1 MQEKVYLKIMKP
13 LKAENIEAYLK
24 SFEKEIIQTALEAA
38 TGIQAFAA
46 ERLGMEEDSLQQKI
60 QELELKF

>member
-1 MQEKVYLKIMKP
+1 MKP